1 MWWRILAYVVSA
13 VCLVA
18 TVMFTI
24 SAETTPHVYQASGY
38 GDLAANKSI
47 WCVLRFQVPLS
58 VFMNTSSQ
66 VLVFCGA

>member
-47 WCVLRFQVPLS
+47 WCVLRF
-58 VFMNTSSQ
+58 
-66 VLVFCGA
+66 